1 MNVKLLRRIQKHIL
15 AEPKRFR
22 MLDWI
27 EKQTAT
33 DPTYIADDS
42 ERVSFPKCGTVACI
56 GGWAVLLSKK
66 KPSRTHYEGFRA
78 AKLLGLNRPHGHLDR
93 VRSTDSERLFF
104 TEAWPIDFS
113 MKFNRAKTPED
124 RARIAA
130 KRIDHFIKTKGAE

>member
-1 MNVKLLRRIQKHIL
+1 MNVKLLRTIQRHIL

-27 EKQTAT
+27 EKQTPT

-66 KPSRTHYEGFRA
+66 KPSETGYEGYRA
-78 AKLLGLNRPHGHLDR
+78 AKILGLNRPTGIIDR
-93 VRSTDSERLFF
+93 AASVDSERLFF
-104 TEAWPIDFS
+104 TDVWPIDFAV
-113 MKFNRAKTPED
+113 KFRLAKTPEG

-130 KRIDHFIKTKGAE
+130 KRIDHFIATKGAE